1 MGLQI
6 PRDKRPPWPPRKAR
20 PTTGG
25 THPRAAKAPG
35 TAHPRKATPN
45 RPTHGRPRNRPIPTR
60 GSTPPASTK
69 CHRGLSLSA
78 RPRRGSTSPRG
89 VTERNV
95 KCTGFSF
102 SYSDLSFFGLPKRS
116 STVRQ
121 NNASI
126 FLFFNG
132 LPTNI
137 TLSLSSKRNV

>member
-6 PRDKRPPWPPRKAR
+6 PRDKRPPWPPRKAT

-25 THPRAAKAPG
+25 TRPRAAKAPG

-69 CHRGLSLSA
+69 CHRGLSFSA

-89 VTERNV
+89 GRERNV
-95 KCTGFSF
+95 KCAGFSF
-102 SYSDLSFFGLPKRS
+102 SYSEFSSFGLPKRS

-121 NNASI
+121 NRVATFS
-126 FLFFNG
+126 FSKG
-132 LPTNI
+132 LPTNK
-137 TLSLSSKRNV
+137 TLFHSSNKNV